1 MAGDAY
7 STGSGTITGKGTVN
21 GSLYNDGRV
30 QAGSYGSI
38 ENMQVRGGF
47 NGSGT
52 ILLNTDGKKY
62 NCLNVDGD
70 AHIDRMEVKAANSA
84 APEVSGIFITAN
96 SIVSGSRTGVFRDA
110 GCPNSSR

>member
-7 STGSGTITGKGTVN
+7 STGSGTITGKGTVK
-21 GSLYNDGRV
+21 GSLYNDGKV

-38 ENMQVRGGF
+38 ENMQVMGSF

-70 AHIDRMEVKAANSA
+70 AISTGWRLKRLIVLPPESA
-84 APEVSGIFITAN
+84 AYLLLRIA
-96 SIVSGSRTGVFRDA
+96 
-110 GCPNSSR
+110 